1 MLVDHTLKIKFTC
14 DSNFLPKTTGQNCSA
29 PKGDNAYPWLSSLNL
44 QAAAIQWPAPMA
56 PLQSPAFELPKLLR
70 TIRSAQ
76 YSHG

>member
-56 PLQSPAFELPKLLR
+56 PLQSPAFELLKLLC